1 MLCIGLISGR
11 YIPSVIGCEHFEC
24 ISNGVMFHHSLHFA
38 ILVLLLAYFL
48 PENPYVAHA
57 LEPVIN
63 LLHGAGFVSSST
75 DTLMKNHLFMPT
87 LKQFI
92 YGDGMYMTGQLEVGR
107 YYGHTGFRFLT
118 SDSLWWRILCFS
130 VFCRDILFCA

>member
-1 MLCIGLISGR
+1 M
-11 YIPSVIGCEHFEC
+11 
-24 ISNGVMFHHSLHFA
+24 
-38 ILVLLLAYFL
+38 
-48 PENPYVAHA
+48 AHA

-75 DTLMKNHLFMPT
+75 DTLMKNHLFIPT

-92 YGDGMYMTGQLEVGR
+92 YGDGMYMTGAVGSQPLLWS
-107 YYGHTGFRFLT
+107 YGFRFLT

>member
-1 MLCIGLISGR
+1 MC
-11 YIPSVIGCEHFEC
+11 
-24 ISNGVMFHHSLHFA
+24 HHSLHSPF
-38 ILVLLLAYFL
+38 LVLLLAYFL

-92 YGDGMYMTGQLEVGR
+92 YGDGMYMTGELESWSLLWS
-107 YYGHTGFRFLT
+107 YGLWILT
-118 SDSLWWRILCFS
+118 PNSLWWCVLCFS
-130 VFCRDILFCA
+130 VFCRNILFCAQSRLKLV